1 MVRVVEVI
9 GLVGVIEVVGVVE
22 VIGVALGWHS
32 PGLTAPIK
40 YP

>member
-40 YP
+40 